1 MQPGKKLLEHQNWK
15 FLDHTNEGGVPGTC
29 TAQCW
34 AIEKKP
40 KREWLQQL
48 IPLKSATMEAVTAN
62 CKSLSDRFVEQKCC
76 NPFPVPL
83 MPQGIYF
90 MVKEHSS
97 SRSPKQ
103 FVQVLQ
109 SQSSS
114 IFISTKWSVSSYQ
127 KSMAGN
133 DSGSIVSHLT
143 SLQILQNLRKWRNQG
158 QKKSVSLSMLK
169 QCTASHHQMVDLQDL
184 RNCKYSLKSACV
196 PCKWAIV
203 MCDSENF
210 LPILWTSTNYLGKI
224 SE

>member
-1 MQPGKKLLEHQNWK
+1 MQLGNCNVFSNLRNHKPKYNLVYATWKEIAWTSELKVFTPYKWGGGPWHMHCTMLGNW
-15 FLDHTNEGGVPGTC
+15 
-29 TAQCW
+29 
-34 AIEKKP
+34 KKP
-40 KREWLQQL
+40 KRERLQQL
-48 IPLKSATMEAVTAN
+48 IPLKTATMEAVTAN

-76 NPFPVPL
+76 NSFPVPL
-83 MPQGIYF
+83 MPEGIYF

-169 QCTASHHQMVDLQDL
+169 QAQQVITKWLTYKIYRIASTA
-184 RNCKYSLKSACV
+184 
-196 PCKWAIV
+196 
-203 MCDSENF
+203 
-210 LPILWTSTNYLGKI
+210 
-224 SE
+224 

>member
-1 MQPGKKLLEHQNWK
+1 MR
-15 FLDHTNEGGVPGTC
+15 GVPWHMHC

-40 KREWLQQL
+40 KRERLQQL
-48 IPLKSATMEAVTAN
+48 IPLKSATMESVTAN

-76 NPFPVPL
+76 NSFPVPL

-143 SLQILQNLRKWRNQG
+143 SLQILQNLRK
-158 QKKSVSLSMLK
+158 
-169 QCTASHHQMVDLQDL
+169 
-184 RNCKYSLKSACV
+184 
-196 PCKWAIV
+196 
-203 MCDSENF
+203 
-210 LPILWTSTNYLGKI
+210 
-224 SE
+224 